1 MFGSDWPVCRLAAT
15 YAEVVDTAR
24 ALTAGLGPAERHEVF
39 TGTAVRT
46 YHLPVPATPAA
57 QEAPCA

>member
-15 YAEVVDTAR
+15 YADVLAAAD
-24 ALTAGLGPAERHEVF
+24 LTAGLGAAGHGDVF

-46 YHLPVPATPAA
+46 YGLTLTAPPVPP
-57 QEAPCA
+57 